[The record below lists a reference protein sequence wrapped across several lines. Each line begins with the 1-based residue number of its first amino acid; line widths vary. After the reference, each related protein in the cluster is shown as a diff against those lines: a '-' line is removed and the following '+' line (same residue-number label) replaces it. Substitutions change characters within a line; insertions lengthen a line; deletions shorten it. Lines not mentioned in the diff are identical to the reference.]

1 MCACCLCRS
10 SRILADGVNE
20 PENADVGDEYREF
33 DAEDPD
39 CQQECTEDAD
49 GGKSN
54 RFPLCILI
62 LFLNTTRRG
71 RFKYC
76 MYDICTKHFC
86 YLVKTC

>member
-1 MCACCLCRS
+1 MWLFICACCLCRS

-39 CQQECTEDAD
+39 CQQEFAEDAD

-54 RFPLCILI
+54 RFPLMHIDPI
-62 LFLNTTRRG
+62 
-71 RFKYC
+71 FK
-76 MYDICTKHFC
+76 HNP
-86 YLVKTC
+86 